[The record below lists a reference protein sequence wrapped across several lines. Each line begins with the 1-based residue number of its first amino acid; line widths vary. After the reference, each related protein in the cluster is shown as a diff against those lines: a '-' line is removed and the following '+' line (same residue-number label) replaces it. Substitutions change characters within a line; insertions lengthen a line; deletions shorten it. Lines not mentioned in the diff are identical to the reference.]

1 MSSTNSTK
9 TYNLWSTNGDEF
21 IAAVIVLGKYVHK
34 FIGTLTFSPNS
45 VLKWIYMKFVIAFP
59 ELNKSLINRSQV
71 NLFKMVYLLDKQFYA
86 RKNKTITEAFFC
98 VCVDLIFIFHT
109 VFISSKWTKLA
120 FGYTVEQ
127 VHLVTD
133 STDIVE

>member
-71 NLFKMVYLLDKQFYA
+71 NLFQMVYLLDKQFYA
-86 RKNKTITEAFFC
+86 RKNKTITEAFFF
-98 VCVDLIFIFHT
+98 L
-109 VFISSKWTKLA
+109 
-120 FGYTVEQ
+120 
-127 VHLVTD
+127 
-133 STDIVE
+133 